1 MSTLSTTFLKTAL
14 APRNPDQVYSCPP
27 KECIQEFYDD
37 YDGDVPSVISF
48 LSLYISHLSYFPK
61 FHSIANTM
69 RQYEVNSKAMACS
82 IVLTQ
87 LYIEPDNDFNV
98 VLFVVN
104 FMILWISARLDNKL
118 NCLLDM

>member
-1 MSTLSTTFLKTAL
+1 MSTLSTTFLKTAR

-27 KECIQEFYDD
+27 QECIQEFYDD

-61 FHSIANTM
+61 FHSIANAM

-82 IVLTQ
+82 HCFDIALHRTRQ
-87 LYIEPDNDFNV
+87 RFQCGTFCCKLYDLVD
-98 VLFVVN
+98 
-104 FMILWISARLDNKL
+104 
-118 NCLLDM
+118 